1 MTKKQLILNRYKP
14 LGKAGAGGFAT
25 VQVAWDTRIQRK
37 VAIKCIPLSEA
48 ELERAALPGADAI
61 VLPDEE
67 DEARSYGSAMHGTSS
82 GAEPG
87 SAGCAGASGADAS
100 LMGAGVV
107 GSAAASRAQ
116 AAIDPQDIP
125 PWEDLPKACG
135 EAGGESDAEAA
146 PVAAG
151 DSQFTEGS
159 VASDRALV
167 AGTSRAQDEDA
178 AEAWLYNATSRAMV
192 QAEAQAQADVSG
204 EEAARVSA
212 VRASIPAPGE
222 SVSLTQAADD
232 EPLVRTLSRI
242 PGLDEARTAAMLSDP
257 NIVAVYDF
265 EIQDSTAYLIME
277 YVEGMTLTEL
287 LRDHD
292 AALTLDIVA
301 AVFDG
306 VAHALEVAHENGV
319 LHLDIKPDNILI
331 NHAGQVKV
339 TDFGLATLADASG
352 FGPAGGGTI
361 GYMPLEQMRQENLD
375 ARCDEWAL
383 ASVTYEMLAGEN
395 PFFAPDLFQA
405 QEAIEDGELVL
416 PSLCWDDLD
425 EAADD
430 VIFYALDPERDERY
444 ESVRD
449 FAEELAPLLGDA
461 AQGRAALAEIVQG
474 PAEDEAPAPAPRAPR
489 TPLRDRI
496 TPMLLRVALHGCGAA
511 GSAVLAFVSFANIPQ
526 ASGFDNPLFWGLFC
540 LVTLAGALRP
550 HLGALLGLL
559 VFSGMLIA
567 CGIPAAGCVLL
578 VAAGVWW
585 WYLGR
590 TDDAPANA
598 VLAAPLAGAV
608 GLGPLAPL
616 AAGFCL
622 RPVPAMIT
630 AAFQAMCAL
639 LLAGLGSGSLFG
651 WNMLATWHFSAGAFA
666 GEVVSDRMVALLS
679 QPGTWAVVASWVV
692 AAGVCALLRW
702 RPTRLFAAF
711 GTLAGTAAMAGGL
724 ALAAAS
730 LSAQAP
736 WAPSAFD
743 IASLAVS
750 AAIMLFASYLLPDPE
765 YYDEGDE

>member
-67 DEARSYGSAMHGTSS
+67 DEARSYGSAMHGALP
-82 GAEPG
+82 GADPG
-87 SAGCAGASGADAS
+87 SAGCAGASGAGAS
-100 LMGAGVV
+100 LMGAGVAD
-107 GSAAASRAQ
+107 SAAASRAQ
-116 AAIDPQDIP
+116 AAVDPQDIP
-125 PWEDLPKACG
+125 PWEDLP

-146 PVAAG
+146 PVAANDNLLAVG
-151 DSQFTEGS
+151 DA
-159 VASDRALV
+159 ASGHSSV

-178 AEAWLYNATSRAMV
+178 A
-192 QAEAQAQADVSG
+192 
-204 EEAARVSA
+204 RVSA
-212 VRASIPAPGE
+212 GRASIPAPGE

-292 AALTLDIVA
+292 AELTLDIVA

-383 ASVTYEMLAGEN
+383 ASVAYEMLAGEN

-489 TPLRDRI
+489 IPLRDRI
-496 TPMLLRVALHGCGAA
+496 TPMLLRVASHGCGAA

-540 LVTLAGALRP
+540 LVMLAGALRP

-559 VFSGMLIA
+559 AFSGMLIA

-590 TDDAPANA
+590 TDDASANA

-608 GLGPLAPL
+608 SLGPLAPL

-651 WNMLATWHFSAGAFA
+651 WNMLATWHFSTGAFA

-679 QPGTWAVVASWVV
+679 QPGIWVVVASWVV

-702 RPTRLFAAF
+702 RPTRLFAVF

-743 IASLAVS
+743 IVSLAVS

-765 YYDEGDE
+765 YYDEDDE

>member
-67 DEARSYGSAMHGTSS
+67 GESRSYGSAMHGTSP

-87 SAGCAGASGADAS
+87 SAACVGTPGAGAS
-100 LMGAGVV
+100 LMGAGVAD
-107 GSAAASRAQ
+107 SAVALRSQ
-116 AAIDPQDIP
+116 VAIDPQDIP
-125 PWEDLPKACG
+125 PWEDLPEACG
-135 EAGGESDAEAA
+135 EACRESDVKAA

-151 DSQFTEGS
+151 DSQLAEDS
-159 VASDRALV
+159 AASGRALV

-178 AEAWLYNATSRAMV
+178 AEA
-192 QAEAQAQADVSG
+192 QAQAGVSG

-212 VRASIPAPGE
+212 GRASIPAPGE
-222 SVSLTQAADD
+222 SVSFTQAADD

-292 AALTLDIVA
+292 AELTLDIVA

-306 VAHALEVAHENGV
+306 AAHALEVAHENGV

-474 PAEDEAPAPAPRAPR
+474 PAEGETPAPAPRAPR
-489 TPLRDRI
+489 IPLRDRI
-496 TPMLLRVALHGCGAA
+496 TPMLLRVASHGYGAA

-559 VFSGMLIA
+559 AFSGMLIA

-578 VAAGVWW
+578 VTAGVWW

-639 LLAGLGSGSLFG
+639 LLAGLGSGSLLG
-651 WNMLATWHFSAGAFA
+651 WNILATWHFSTGAFA

-711 GTLAGTAAMAGGL
+711 GTLAGTVAMAGGL
-724 ALAAAS
+724 ALVAAS
-730 LSAQAP
+730 LPAQAP

>member
-1 MTKKQLILNRYKP
+1 
-14 LGKAGAGGFAT
+14 
-25 VQVAWDTRIQRK
+25 
-37 VAIKCIPLSEA
+37 
-48 ELERAALPGADAI
+48 
-61 VLPDEE
+61 
-67 DEARSYGSAMHGTSS
+67 
-82 GAEPG
+82 
-87 SAGCAGASGADAS
+87 
-100 LMGAGVV
+100 
-107 GSAAASRAQ
+107 
-116 AAIDPQDIP
+116 
-125 PWEDLPKACG
+125 
-135 EAGGESDAEAA
+135 
-146 PVAAG
+146 
-151 DSQFTEGS
+151 
-159 VASDRALV
+159 
-167 AGTSRAQDEDA
+167 
-178 AEAWLYNATSRAMV
+178 
-192 QAEAQAQADVSG
+192 
-204 EEAARVSA
+204 
-212 VRASIPAPGE
+212 
-222 SVSLTQAADD
+222 
-232 EPLVRTLSRI
+232 
-242 PGLDEARTAAMLSDP
+242 
-257 NIVAVYDF
+257 
-265 EIQDSTAYLIME
+265 
-277 YVEGMTLTEL
+277 MTLTEL

-292 AALTLDIVA
+292 AELTLDIVA

-474 PAEDEAPAPAPRAPR
+474 PAEDETPAPAPRAPR
-489 TPLRDRI
+489 IPLRDRI
-496 TPMLLRVALHGCGAA
+496 TPMLLRVASHGCGAA

-559 VFSGMLIA
+559 AFSGMLIA

-590 TDDAPANA
+590 TDDASANA

-608 GLGPLAPL
+608 SLGPLAPL

-651 WNMLATWHFSAGAFA
+651 WNMLATWHFSTGAFA
-666 GEVVSDRMVALLS
+666 GEVVSDCMVALLS

-711 GTLAGTAAMAGGL
+711 GTLAGTATMAGGL

-736 WAPSAFD
+736 WTPSAFD

-750 AAIMLFASYLLPDPE
+750 TAIMLFASYLLPDPE